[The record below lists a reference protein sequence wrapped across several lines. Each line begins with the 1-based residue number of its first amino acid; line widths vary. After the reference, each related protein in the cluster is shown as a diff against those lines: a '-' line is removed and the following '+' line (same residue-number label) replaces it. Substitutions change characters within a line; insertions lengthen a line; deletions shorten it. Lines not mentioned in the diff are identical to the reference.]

1 MGLKISFY
9 VEKAK
14 VDENNE
20 NQNETETDE
29 NKIDDNIAF
38 MT

>member
-1 MGLKISFY
+1 MGLKISSY